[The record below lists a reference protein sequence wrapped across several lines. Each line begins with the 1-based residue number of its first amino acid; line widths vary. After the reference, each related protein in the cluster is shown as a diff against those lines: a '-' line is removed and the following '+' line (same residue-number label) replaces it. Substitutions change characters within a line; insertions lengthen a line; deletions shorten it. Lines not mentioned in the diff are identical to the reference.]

1 MGKKPTDR
9 QVMDAITAK
18 VKGIATGRITG
29 REQPP
34 ARKAVRIDVALAK
47 AIKAS
52 GRTHYAIGVA
62 AGVSST
68 TIDRF
73 MYRDERHR
81 GLTLETAA
89 RIATALGLEL
99 RPVT

>member
-1 MGKKPTDR
+1 MAKRKKPTDR

-18 VKGIATGRITG
+18 VRSITAGHADRPAT
-29 REQPP
+29 
-34 ARKAVRIDVALAK
+34 RKAVRIDVALAR

-89 RIATALGLEL
+89 RLAEALGLEL
-99 RPVT
+99 RPVA

>member
-1 MGKKPTDR
+1 MAKRKKPTDR
-9 QVMDAITAK
+9 QVMDALTAK
-18 VKGIATGRITG
+18 VRSITAGHVDRPAT
-29 REQPP
+29 
-34 ARKAVRIDVALAK
+34 RKAVRIDVALAK

-89 RIATALGLEL
+89 RLAEALGLEL
-99 RPVT
+99 RPVA